1 MCAPARST
9 SCRIRDGTLVDARE
23 MVSGSCPGE
32 VAVSENETGGFF
44 NIMLEIDAQASENK
58 KRLAERFDAAC
69 LRGEVA
75 AISEVF
81 AVDEQLSP

>member
-1 MCAPARST
+1 VRAGEVHVMPNKGWHARG
-9 SCRIRDGTLVDARE
+9 RLRDGERP
-23 MVSGSCPGE
+23 CPGE
-32 VAVSENETGGFF
+32 AAVSENEAGGFF

-69 LRGEVA
+69 LRGKVA